1 MNVELAEE
9 RILVLPEQLSE
20 EQAETRAW
28 VKRLDAFGTMAK
40 MSGLLT
46 RPKDQEFELIYKERR
61 LQPFWRL
68 EARAVNVYERSRDYV
83 VKVAPGV
90 TSVSIAGADQAT
102 PGGTFTLTG
111 LESCREEQCKQFL
124 FNGLT
129 KALEPDLADC
139 LKFESAPTSH
149 EELARIA
156 EAGTIVVPPQVKS
169 SMIVRETIA
178 GMMTKIEADTI
189 LEESVRLEAV
199 DLCYRPVY
207 AFRYRRAGK
216 EAVVEVDAL
225 SGVARPGGSTFEHYL
240 GKVLDPVFLFDMTV
254 ETANIFLPGATLVK
268 VLVNKGLEMRKR

>member
-102 PGGTFTLTG
+102 PGGTFSSTRWAALG
-111 LESCREEQCKQFL
+111 MCIFL
-124 FNGLT
+124 S
-129 KALEPDLADC
+129 PW
-139 LKFESAPTSH
+139 
-149 EELARIA
+149 
-156 EAGTIVVPPQVKS
+156 AGTFAPSP
-169 SMIVRETIA
+169 
-178 GMMTKIEADTI
+178 
-189 LEESVRLEAV
+189 
-199 DLCYRPVY
+199 C
-207 AFRYRRAGK
+207 
-216 EAVVEVDAL
+216 
-225 SGVARPGGSTFEHYL
+225 GV
-240 GKVLDPVFLFDMTV
+240 
-254 ETANIFLPGATLVK
+254 
-268 VLVNKGLEMRKR
+268 